1 MFQSREQCLKNEEF
15 LILNLSVSS
24 PIEFIEQLLWL
35 VHAKGQ
41 RFDDVGEEIRSA
53 AICLHIPLFHFPID
67 LHIYKLDPS
76 LELFFSF

>member
-1 MFQSREQCLKNEEF
+1 MY
-15 LILNLSVSS
+15 IT
-24 PIEFIEQLLWL
+24 FIEQLLRF

-41 RFDDVGEEIRSA
+41 RLDDVGEEICSA

-76 LELFFSF
+76 LELFFLLLVTTASIY